1 MSIPLPGPYDEDED
15 DGDDGGL
22 AAAWHECL
30 EWAERGDVEHLAR
43 MLRSDASLQ
52 DDPFVRAFL
61 ADVLDGKIKRPR
73 GKPVKRPERA
83 WWINPDG
90 TPAMIDIRDKRRLE
104 IGEMESGTTRR
115 RMRRPPRIFECMW
128 KACGTLSAGP
138 SRSAAD
144 KCRIKLLT
152 T

>member
-104 IGEMESGTTRR
+104 IVRSIRDNKASHEAAAAHFRMHVESVRHLVRR
-115 RMRRPPRIFECMW
+115 AKPKR
-128 KACGTLSAGP
+128 
-138 SRSAAD
+138 SR
-144 KCRIKLLT
+144 
-152 T
+152 